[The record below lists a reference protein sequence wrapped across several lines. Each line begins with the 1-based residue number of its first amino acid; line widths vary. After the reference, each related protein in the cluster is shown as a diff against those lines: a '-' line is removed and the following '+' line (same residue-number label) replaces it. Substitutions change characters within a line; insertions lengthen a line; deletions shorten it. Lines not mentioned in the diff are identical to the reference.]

1 MKQFK
6 KLCDRFESC
15 IDFLIVVV
23 AVIMMIIGILQI
35 LFRYVFSSSLSWSEE
50 SIRYLHVWLVTVGGT
65 ICFYRGTFSTITL
78 ISNRI
83 EARSR
88 LLGKFLTVCRYVFPI
103 IFYGLMLVEGWKVC
117 ASYTVKRAAATQIS
131 MALVYACIPLSGFL
145 GLAFSAAKAPDFIK
159 ELRGGDKK

>member
-1 MKQFK
+1 MKRFRK
-6 KLCDRFESC
+6 ICDKFEST

-23 AVIMMIIGILQI
+23 AVVMMIIGILQI

-65 ICFYRGTFSTITL
+65 VCFYRGTFSTITL
-78 ISNRI
+78 ISDII
-83 EARSR
+83 EAKSA
-88 LLGKFLTVCRYVFPI
+88 LLGKVLLICRYVFPI

-131 MALVYACIPLSGFL
+131 MALVYACIPLSGFF

-159 ELRGGDKK
+159 ELMGGKKK

>member
-1 MKQFK
+1 MKRFRK
-6 KLCDRFESC
+6 ICDKFEST

-23 AVIMMIIGILQI
+23 AVVMMIIGILQI

-65 ICFYRGTFSTITL
+65 VCFYRGTFSTITL
-78 ISNRI
+78 ISDRI
-83 EARSR
+83 EAKSA
-88 LLGKFLTVCRYVFPI
+88 LLGKVLLICRYVFPI

-131 MALVYACIPLSGFL
+131 MALVYACIPLSGFF
-145 GLAFSAAKAPDFIK
+145 GLAGSAAQAPDC
-159 ELRGGDKK
+159 LLDLMGGTKK